1 MGYDGVKS
9 MRDLGVLGRFLWG
22 NGGVGVWRMCGV
34 EGRMV
39 DGWREDLGDAG
50 VNGCTPP

>member
-34 EGRMV
+34 E
-39 DGWREDLGDAG
+39 DLGDAG
-50 VNGCTPP
+50 VSGCTPP